1 MKVHSILTFNQQ
13 QQLEPEKE
21 LNQSRQNEET
31 RIAAKKGVQCGY
43 KKNRWREIEWLIE
56 KIRQIQLDSSEEEGP
71 TDPVKVLPEAGVNNL
86 DSHLH
91 LLATSIQ
98 HTSPIHLHTQLLQ
111 YHLCISFSFLK

>member
-1 MKVHSILTFNQQ
+1 MCKFVKLSPSPPYSTARAAKMKRPGS
-13 QQLEPEKE
+13 PE
-21 LNQSRQNEET
+21 
-31 RIAAKKGVQCGY
+31 KKGVQCGY

-98 HTSPIHLHTQLLQ
+98 HTSPIHLHTQ
-111 YHLCISFSFLK
+111 